1 MFNKKKIS
9 LEVTLSGTSW
19 VTAMQFSYD
28 ASLYEILAKIPDFT
42 SASNIVLGIFDIAH
56 QVDGEERWN
65 SGNVPE
71 NATTDIGLDRVIV
84 PGSLLKIKADDATTK
99 VVELVLYLDGV

>member
-9 LEVTLSGTSW
+9 LEVTLNGTSW

-28 ASLYEILAKIPDFT
+28 ASLYEILAKVPT
-42 SASNIVLGIFDIAH
+42 LASASNVILGIFDIAH

-71 NATTDIGLDRVIV
+71 GATNDIGLDRVIV
-84 PGSLLKIKADDATTK
+84 PGSLLKIKADAAATE
-99 VVELVLYLDGV
+99 VVSLVIYLAGV

>member
-9 LEVTLSGTSW
+9 LEVVLNGTSW

-28 ASLYEILAKIPDFT
+28 ASIYEILAKVPALA
-42 SASNIVLGIFDIAH
+42 SASNVILGVFDIAH

-65 SGNVPE
+65 SGNIPE
-71 NATTDIGLDRVIV
+71 NDTTDIGLDRIIV
-84 PGSLLKIKADDATTK
+84 PGSILRIKADNTATETVK
-99 VVELVLYLDGV
+99 LVLYLNGV